1 MSNLISKFYQAAT
14 GLTEDELSIIWG
26 WNYFLTRSRFRAYW
40 LTLKEGVSLARNGG
54 GSAC

>member
-1 MSNLISKFYQAAT
+1 MNKLISKFYQWAT

-26 WNYFLTRSRFRAYW
+26 WNYFLTRSRVRAYW
-40 LTLKEGVSLARNGG
+40 LTLREGVAMNGG